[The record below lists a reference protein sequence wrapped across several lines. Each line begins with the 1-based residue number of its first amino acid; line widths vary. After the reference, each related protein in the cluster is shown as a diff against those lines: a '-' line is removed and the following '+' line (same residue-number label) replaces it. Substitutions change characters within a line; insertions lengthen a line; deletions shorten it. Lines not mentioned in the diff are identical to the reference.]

1 MSEST
6 ENEKE
11 QTLRNISPNVALE
24 LFDKVKEDP
33 DFIVLDLRTPKEF
46 TTGYLEGAVNM
57 DFRGENFTEEL
68 EKGDKEKK
76 YLIYCGSGV
85 RSAKA
90 LAIMEELEYLEVYN
104 ILGGIRMWKVS
115 GYPVIEEEK

>member
-11 QTLRNISPNVALE
+11 QILRNISPENAFE
-24 LFDKVKEDP
+24 LFDKVQDDP
-33 DFIVLDLRTPKEF
+33 DFIVMDLRTPKEF
-46 TTGYLEGAVNM
+46 TTGYLEGAVNI

-68 EKGDKEKK
+68 KEGDREKK

-90 LAIMEELEYLEVYN
+90 LAKMEELEYLEVYN

-115 GYPVIEEEK
+115 GYPVIEE

>member
-1 MSEST
+1 MSESD

-11 QTLRNISPNVALE
+11 QILRNISPEVALE

-57 DFRGENFTEEL
+57 DFRSENFTEEL

-85 RSAKA
+85 RSAKT

-104 ILGGIRMWKVS
+104 ILGGIRMWRVS
-115 GYPVIEEEK
+115 GYPVIEE

>member
-11 QTLRNISPNVALE
+11 QIFRNISPEEAFQ
-24 LFDKVKEDP
+24 LFEKVREDP
-33 DFIVLDLRTPKEF
+33 DFIILDVRTPKEF
-46 TTGYLEGAVNM
+46 NTDHIEGAMNV
-57 DFRGENFTEEL
+57 DFRGEGFTEEM
-68 EKGDKEKK
+68 KIGDKEKK

-85 RSAKA
+85 RASKA
-90 LAIMEELEYLEVYN
+90 MGIMKELEYLEVYN

-115 GYPVIEEEK
+115 NFPVIEE